1 MRILLVEDE
10 PEMASVLKTALKRQD
25 LVVDHASNL
34 ADAEAMVRFGA
45 YDAIVLDRRL
55 PDGEGLSLIP
65 RLRAL
70 NIEAPV
76 IALTAMSGLRER
88 IAGLDAGADDYMGKP
103 FASEE
108 LVARLRALQR
118 RPYIRRADQT
128 VVGRLTYD
136 FRHREALIDNRPL
149 DLPRRERLVLETL
162 IRRPG
167 RTIMRNMLEEAV
179 YALDDE
185 IGSNAL
191 DAHISRLR
199 RKLDDVAAGIE
210 IRAVRNLGYLLRAA
224 T

>member
-1 MRILLVEDE
+1 MRILLIEDE
-10 PEMASVLKTALKRQD
+10 PEMASVLKTALERQD
-25 LVVDHASNL
+25 VVVDHAANL
-34 ADAEAMVRFGA
+34 ADAEAMARVGS

-70 NIEAPV
+70 HVEAPV
-76 IALTAMSGLRER
+76 IALTAMSGLNDRVL
-88 IAGLDAGADDYMGKP
+88 GLDAGADDYMGKP
-103 FASEE
+103 FATEE
-108 LVARLRALQR
+108 LVARLRALYR
-118 RPYIRRADQT
+118 RPYTLRADQA

-136 FRHREALIDNRPL
+136 FRHREALVDDRPL

-167 RTIMRNMLEEAV
+167 RTVMRSTLEEAV

-199 RKLDDVAAGIE
+199 RKLDDLAAGIE
-210 IRAVRNLGYLLRAA
+210 IRAIRNLGYLLRAA
-224 T
+224 S